1 MRSWCPIWKWMWL
14 GSEIFLRADQSAWP
28 LSELWK
34 INGSKMHSYN
44 LAFWTTVIKSFRRL
58 RIHIGIKRIQ
68 MFWGKNRGKN
78 RGKWKG
84 RQSPGIKPRTLGL
97 CCQYSAIEPRQLD
110 NNHNPLYV
118 LPEMLQS
125 AHLAATQYLIFQEFV
140 VYPNTSPHTMFLSKQ
155 THVGRATNPESS
167 LHPWEEPPA
176 DPTLKVPYIPAKS
189 HQLTQPWKFPTSLG
203 KPT

>member
-68 MFWGKNRGKN
+68 MFWGKN

-155 THVGRATNPESS
+155 THVGSR
-167 LHPWEEPPA
+167 A
-176 DPTLKVPYIPAKS
+176 DPTLKLAYID
-189 HQLTQPWKFPTSLG
+189 PW
-203 KPT
+203 